1 MVDKERAEAG
11 LAGKV
16 ALVTGAGHG
25 IGRATAFALAAAGA
39 AMAVNDVD
47 PDRARETA
55 AALVAGG
62 HKATSVPGDVS
73 SAAQVTQMV
82 ADTLQGHGQL
92 DILVN
97 NAGGTFNEQ
106 RFENFA
112 AEDLAFIERIL
123 NVNLSGTL
131 LCSRAVFSHMVERK
145 SGCIVSI
152 SSSVALAGDAK
163 SIVYSAAKGGVV
175 SFTRS
180 FARAMAPHG
189 VRVNCVV
196 PGTIDSGNRPPE
208 YVAKQT
214 RRVPLGRAGTPQD
227 VGRVIAFLAS
237 EAAGFITGQVIPV
250 NGGQTMQ

>member
-1 MVDKERAEAG
+1 MVDKEQAEAG
-11 LAGKV
+11 LTGKV

-25 IGRATAFALAAAGA
+25 IGRATAFALAELGA
-39 AMAVNDVD
+39 TIAVNDLD
-47 PDRARETA
+47 PDRAAETA
-55 AALVAGG
+55 AALAADG
-62 HKATSVPGDVS
+62 HQGISVPGDVS
-73 SAAQVTQMV
+73 SADDVTRMV
-82 ADTLQGHGQL
+82 AEALRAHGCL

-106 RFENFA
+106 RFEDFA
-112 AEDLAFIERIL
+112 HEDLDFIERSL
-123 NVNLSGTL
+123 NVNLSGAL
-131 LCSRAVFSHMVERK
+131 LCSRAVCSHMVERK
-145 SGCIVSI
+145 SGCIVSV

-163 SIVYSAAKGGVV
+163 SIVYSAAKGGIV

-180 FARAMAPHG
+180 LARAMAPHG

-214 RRVPLGRAGTPQD
+214 QRVPLGRPGTPAD

-237 EAAGFITGQVIPV
+237 KTADFITGQVVAV